1 MVAASYRS
9 PPTVLVNCLEEASPG
24 QGGAVRGSGPPHKP
38 GCEPLQRRSTPCG
51 FTGGMGF
58 QEGRKQGFCKPPRA
72 STSCNHLYQGD
83 VRRYDSGRL
92 HPVPKVGVVLPQY
105 SHRVQRRT

>member
-24 QGGAVRGSGPPHKP
+24 QGRVIGGGSGPPHKL
-38 GCEPLQRRSTPCG
+38 GCEPPQRCSTPCG
-51 FTGGMGF
+51 FTDGMGF
-58 QEGRKQGFCKPPRA
+58 QEGRKQGFCKPPHD

-83 VRRYDSGRL
+83 AHRCNSGRL
-92 HPVPKVGVVLPQY
+92 HPVPRVGVVLP
-105 SHRVQRRT
+105 